1 MCKNICRVFVCSAK
15 NNHHPFLFV
24 AFYTNMLY
32 WVKSFVFVVLSF
44 GKGGG
49 EMRFLML
56 FLRLVLCAVC
66 LFALCPSVPHA
77 DGAIRRTAFPSLPR
91 SAYRSRTAACW
102 PLPAP
107 LSARPRGAAC
117 RRSAQRVRQPP
128 WASAALWRALC
139 TAGTPAG
146 PVAATGPACF
156 LNGAE
161 AMRRLAPAFKTEHPA
176 RRRLAPKRG
185 RPGDTLSFKGVYL
198 SCSGSMRRLPYRSYP
213 FLSRRISTTG

>member
-15 NNHHPFLFV
+15 NSHHPFLFV

-66 LFALCPSVPHA
+66 LFALCPSVPQA
-77 DGAIRRTAFPSLPR
+77 AFPSLPR

-128 WASAALWRALC
+128 WASAPCGAALC

-198 SCSGSMRRLPYRSYP
+198 SCSGS
-213 FLSRRISTTG
+213 RRISTTG

>member
-1 MCKNICRVFVCSAK
+1 
-15 NNHHPFLFV
+15 
-24 AFYTNMLY
+24 
-32 WVKSFVFVVLSF
+32 
-44 GKGGG
+44 
-49 EMRFLML
+49 MRFLML

-66 LFALCPSVPHA
+66 LFALCPSVPQA
-77 DGAIRRTAFPSLPR
+77 DGSDTPDSLPLLAQER
-91 SAYRSRTAACW
+91 IQEQDSCLLAAPGAAFSA
-102 PLPAP
+102 
-107 LSARPRGAAC
+107 PRGAAC

-128 WASAALWRALC
+128 WASAPCGAALC

-213 FLSRRISTTG
+213 FCRGVFLQLGKKTAHGQSEAG